1 MLGILVGEGHFG
13 GDGRQPQVAV
23 RMHTRHVDLF
33 LWLVAA
39 VPGSKLYGPYHHGG
53 RDYYQWMARG
63 WALRDHLWPLLAES
77 LVLCVAG
84 AALGIAAAGPMVAV
98 LGRYAA
104 RFSVRALDVTLD
116 STLLWVGVVLAI
128 SPCTIWPTFCS
139 SVMPATMAASSP
151 IFHGPNPSPIS
162 QFKSMV
168 IAVPSKRTKRPDG
181 ALRHCCERQVAC
193 IAART
198 LAGV

>member
-13 GDGRQPQVAV
+13 GDGRQPQVTV

-77 LVLCVAG
+77 LAFLDGHVRDRVMAMATRYGLPVGDPARDDS
-84 AALGIAAAGPMVAV
+84 LGTP
-98 LGRYAA
+98 A
-104 RFSVRALDVTLD
+104 R
-116 STLLWVGVVLAI
+116 
-128 SPCTIWPTFCS
+128 
-139 SVMPATMAASSP
+139 
-151 IFHGPNPSPIS
+151 
-162 QFKSMV
+162 Q
-168 IAVPSKRTKRPDG
+168 
-181 ALRHCCERQVAC
+181 
-193 IAART
+193 
-198 LAGV
+198 